1 LKHGHVIPISF
12 NFNLNN
18 STSTSGSRSISD
30 LFPEHG
36 TSDSSVVGQARLGS
50 MKMDDKDVGN
60 GKAPFDNEGEEE
72 VHKEV
77 HKEVQEEVQKEVQE
91 EEPEVGKGKWGS
103 VEMVTYNS
111 LTVDPVLG
119 KFCTSSFFY
128 PSIWLGLDIIQKLL
142 RLIPNVSP
150 VDAGDHRGDHR
161 LPFGRTASH
170 RLARRY
176 TEIRGRD
183 GRTGKDYSGVGS
195 SEEAAVRGSVSS
207 GGQ

>member
-12 NFNLNN
+12 NPNPN
-18 STSTSGSRSISD
+18 SGSGSRSIFD
-30 LFPEHG
+30 LFPETPVSHE
-36 TSDSSVVGQARLGS
+36 VGQAGS
-50 MKMDDKDVGN
+50 VKMDDTGVRN
-60 GKAPFDNEGEEE
+60 GKAPFGIERE
-72 VHKEV
+72 KEL
-77 HKEVQEEVQKEVQE
+77 HEEVQKEVQGE
-91 EEPEVGKGKWGS
+91 EVVGKGKWGS

-119 KFCTSSFFY
+119 KLFGSSLSWSSF
-128 PSIWLGLDIIQKLL
+128 WLDLDIIQKLL

-161 LPFGRTASH
+161 LPIGRTGSH

-183 GRTGKDYSGVGS
+183 GCTGKDDSGVGS
-195 SEEAAVRGSVSS
+195 SEETAVWGSVSP
-207 GGQ
+207 GGQSRFIHYRG

>member
-12 NFNLNN
+12 NFNLND
-18 STSTSGSRSISD
+18 STSGSGSGSRSIFD
-30 LFPEHG
+30 LFPERG
-36 TSDSSVVGQARLGS
+36 TSDPSVIGEIAPV
-50 MKMDDKDVGN
+50 KMGLASVGN
-60 GKAPFDNEGEEE
+60 GKAPFGT
-72 VHKEV
+72 
-77 HKEVQEEVQKEVQE
+77 EVQKEVSK
-91 EEPEVGKGKWGS
+91 EVQDVEVAGKGKGKGGMVEM

-119 KFCTSSFFY
+119 KFCTSSFSY

>member
-1 LKHGHVIPISF
+1 
-12 NFNLNN
+12 
-18 STSTSGSRSISD
+18 
-30 LFPEHG
+30 
-36 TSDSSVVGQARLGS
+36 
-50 MKMDDKDVGN
+50 MDDTDVDVGN
-60 GKAPFDNEGEEE
+60 GNAPFGHEGEEE
-72 VHKEV
+72 G
-77 HKEVQEEVQKEVQE
+77 HKEVQEEVQE
-91 EEPEVGKGKWGS
+91 EEVVGKGKWGS

-161 LPFGRTASH
+161 LPIRRTGSH

-183 GRTGKDYSGVGS
+183 GRTGKDDSGVGS
-195 SEEAAVRGSVSS
+195 SEETAVWGSVSP
-207 GGQ
+207 GGQSRFIHYRG